1 MGYAN
6 IAAELPLTKPSVLS
20 VVARLFDPLGLLAP
34 IIVPM
39 KVLFQEL
46 CVSKCG
52 WDSPL
57 NDTSSHKFLDWIH
70 ELRKVSH
77 IVLPRCYFQNL
88 CGNVIAR
95 YLCGFCDAS
104 IVAFAACTYLVIVTD
119 QGLHSSLVPSKTHV
133 APIDQESVPH
143 LELLSAVLLARL
155 TVTVE
160 EAFKPILQ
168 IDKRLC
174 WSDSTT
180 TLQWI
185 KNEEREW
192 KSFVQ
197 KRVDEIRKLA
207 EPQTWSYV
215 RSEDNLADIPTR
227 GCKASELPVQDKW
240 WKGPK
245 WLSHSVSEWPLMEDV
260 DVSELTQESL
270 KELKTTS
277 LRHSVETSV
286 DVVSADKNTSLEK
299 ITDCAKFSSLSH
311 LWRVTAYVLRF
322 VSNLK
327 KMTQKMEVK
336 FSPVLTAE
344 EVRKAENLWIV
355 SIQQNLLLDPKYEQW
370 KPQLGLFVDDKG
382 LIRCRGRLSNAEL
395 PYSAKYPVL
404 LPRSHPVTTL
414 IIQRCHEAV
423 GHNGVKETLVQ
434 LRSQY

>member
-1 MGYAN
+1 M
-6 IAAELPLTKPSVLS
+6 
-20 VVARLFDPLGLLAP
+20 
-34 IIVPM
+34 
-39 KVLFQEL
+39 
-46 CVSKCG
+46 
-52 WDSPL
+52 
-57 NDTSSHKFLDWIH
+57 
-70 ELRKVSH
+70 
-77 IVLPRCYFQNL
+77 
-88 CGNVIAR
+88 IAR

-119 QGLHSSLVPSKTHV
+119 QGLHSSLVESKTHV
-133 APIDQESVPH
+133 APIDQESVPR

-155 TVTVE
+155 IVTVE

-180 TLQWI
+180 MLQWI

-215 RSEDNLADIPTR
+215 RSEDNPADIPTR
-227 GCKASELPVQDKW
+227 GCKASELPVKDKW
-240 WKGPK
+240 WKDTK

-277 LRHSVETSV
+277 LCHSVEISV
-286 DVVSADKNTSLEK
+286 NVVSAAKNTSLEK
-299 ITDCAKFSSLSH
+299 STDCAKFSSLSR
-311 LWRVTAYVLRF
+311 LWRVTACVLCF

-336 FSPVLTAE
+336 FSPALTAKK
-344 EVRKAENLWIV
+344 VRKAENLWIV
-355 SIQQNLLLDPKYEQW
+355 SIQQKLLLDPKYEQW
-370 KPQLGLFVDDKG
+370 KSQLGLLVDDKG
-382 LIRCRGRLSNAEL
+382 LIR
-395 PYSAKYPVL
+395 
-404 LPRSHPVTTL
+404 
-414 IIQRCHEAV
+414 
-423 GHNGVKETLVQ
+423 
-434 LRSQY
+434 

>member
-1 MGYAN
+1 MVRVDEQKTLGLIWNYANDSFVFDLVGYTN
-6 IAAELPLTKPSVLS
+6 IAAELPLTKRSVLS

-34 IIVPM
+34 VIVPM
-39 KVLFQEL
+39 KVVFQQL

-77 IVLPRCYFQNL
+77 IVSTRCYFQNL
-88 CGNVIAR
+88 CGNVIVR
-95 YLCGFCDAS
+95 YLHGFSDAS
-104 IVAFAACTYLVIVTD
+104 IIAFASCTYLVIVTD
-119 QGLHSSLVPSKTHV
+119 QGLHSSLVAPKTHV

-143 LELLSAVLLARL
+143 LELLSAGLLAGL
-155 TVTVE
+155 IVTVE

-180 TLQWI
+180 MLQWI

-215 RSEDNLADIPTR
+215 RSEDNPADIPTR
-227 GCKASELPVQDKW
+227 GYKASELPVEDKW

-270 KELKTTS
+270 KEPKTTS
-277 LRHSVETSV
+277 LHHSVETSV
-286 DVVSADKNTSLEK
+286 NVVSAAKNTS
-299 ITDCAKFSSLSH
+299 
-311 LWRVTAYVLRF
+311 
-322 VSNLK
+322 
-327 KMTQKMEVK
+327 
-336 FSPVLTAE
+336 
-344 EVRKAENLWIV
+344 
-355 SIQQNLLLDPKYEQW
+355 
-370 KPQLGLFVDDKG
+370 
-382 LIRCRGRLSNAEL
+382 
-395 PYSAKYPVL
+395 
-404 LPRSHPVTTL
+404 
-414 IIQRCHEAV
+414 
-423 GHNGVKETLVQ
+423 
-434 LRSQY
+434 